1 MSQDVECFA
10 SPSASQF
17 EFDSE
22 DPREEEPLQEEEE
35 QKEEEEEED
44 DFSDD
49 VGDTE
54 EEEEEEAYNV
64 PEATINTVL
73 CGRLFDKGGKLQLF
87 NDCYDQKDEFIPLI
101 SRGNNDRKQQLDLL
115 FSYRLANKSKAS
127 LIAQKLT
134 LLLHYVLE
142 AGKLIQ

>member
-35 QKEEEEEED
+35 QKEEEEEEED

-49 VGDTE
+49 VGDTEEEE

-87 NDCYDQKDEFIPLI
+87 NDCTYSNLF
-101 SRGNNDRKQQLDLL
+101 LL
-115 FSYRLANKSKAS
+115 FV
-127 LIAQKLT
+127 IF
-134 LLLHYVLE
+134 
-142 AGKLIQ
+142 